1 MTFLLIAV
9 FHGKGGGEFIP
20 QKRGGAH
27 AVAQLVKVLVVAVIR
42 QGQPRDE
49 IELIGAEGDAAAV
62 AAQHLFPEFIG
73 DADAVGG
80 FLRFH
85 HAQGI
90 EALPVAGE
98 PDGY

>member
-1 MTFLLIAV
+1 M
-9 FHGKGGGEFIP
+9 
-20 QKRGGAH
+20 
-27 AVAQLVKVLVVAVIR
+27 
-42 QGQPRDE
+42 
-49 IELIGAEGDAAAV
+49 